1 MSLVVPAEKADAVH
15 TETDRVER
23 ILVVDDD
30 VRLRTLLQ
38 RFLED
43 KGFVVKTAH
52 DATQMDRL
60 LQRELF
66 SRNRR
71 RLDDDQVSVV
81 VYANPISIRLLLC

>member
-1 MSLVVPAEKADAVH
+1 MTLVVPAESTETVH
-15 TETDRVER
+15 HETDRVER

-52 DATQMDRL
+52 DGRSSPSDPPV
-60 LQRELF
+60 ELT
-66 SRNRR
+66 
-71 RLDDDQVSVV
+71 VSTTGPNEEYETALTEHVLMTM
-81 VYANPISIRLLLC
+81 R

>member
-1 MSLVVPAEKADAVH
+1 MSLVVPAE
-15 TETDRVER
+15 TEVPHPDSDRVDR

-66 SRNRR
+66 S
-71 RLDDDQVSVV
+71 
-81 VYANPISIRLLLC
+81 

>member
-1 MSLVVPAEKADAVH
+1 MSLVVPAESTETVH
-15 TETDRVER
+15 HETDRVER

-52 DATQMDRL
+52 DAKTK
-60 LQRELF
+60 
-66 SRNRR
+66 
-71 RLDDDQVSVV
+71 
-81 VYANPISIRLLLC
+81 

>member
-1 MSLVVPAEKADAVH
+1 
-15 TETDRVER
+15 
-23 ILVVDDD
+23 VVDDD

-66 SRNRR
+66 H
-71 RLDDDQVSVV
+71 
-81 VYANPISIRLLLC
+81 

>member
-1 MSLVVPAEKADAVH
+1 MSLVVPADKTDAVQA
-15 TETDRVER
+15 ETDRVER

-60 LQRELF
+60 LQQIGRAH
-66 SRNRR
+66 
-71 RLDDDQVSVV
+71 V
-81 VYANPISIRLLLC
+81 